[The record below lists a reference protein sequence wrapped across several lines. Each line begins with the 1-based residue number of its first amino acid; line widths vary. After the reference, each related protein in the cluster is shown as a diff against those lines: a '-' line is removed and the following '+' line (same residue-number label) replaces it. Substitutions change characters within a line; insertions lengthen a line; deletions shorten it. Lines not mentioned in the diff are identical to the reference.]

1 MVAGKSYQSW
11 TLSTEFWNK
20 IKTLIPRYQR
30 DTNKE
35 YKRKEGGGRKAPC
48 YRRIL
53 EGIFYVLRTGCQWK
67 AMPEEFGKGS
77 NIHRYFQL
85 WERAGFFEAIWAYAL
100 EEYDDLKGIDWEW
113 QSLDGC
119 MTKAPLA
126 QESVG
131 NNPTD
136 RGKKRYKTQLVDRRT
151 WASPSDSG
159 VRSQHA

>member
-1 MVAGKSYQSW
+1 MEEQKSYQSW
-11 TLSTEFWNK
+11 TLSTEFWDK
-20 IKTLIPRYQR
+20 IKALIPTYQR

-35 YKRKEGGGRKAPC
+35 YKRKPGGGRKPPC

-67 AMPEEFGKGS
+67 AMPEKFGKGS
-77 NIHRYFQL
+77 NIHRYFQF

-100 EEYDDLKGIDWEW
+100 EEYDDLKGLDWEW

-136 RGKKRYKTQLVDRRT
+136 RGKKRYKTQLVDRRA
-151 WASPSDSG
+151 WAPHSDSS
-159 VRSQHA
+159 VWSKHA